1 MNKKLLGMTVCVI
14 IAGQSAP
21 ALATTVCFK
30 QGGREVCVTFTT
42 PAPETPKTTKGM
54 KASLSKTKL
63 VGDDATTM
71 TASGFVKGEYVRAFI
86 FNVFGRRAATEL
98 SGGAIANAKGVARVT
113 YGTFSLVSVSEER
126 TMCLRGERSQRM
138 ACLPFTYEG

>member
-1 MNKKLLGMTVCVI
+1 MKKSLIGAVVCSMIV
-14 IAGQSAP
+14 GYGVP
-21 ALATTVCFK
+21 ASATTVCFK
-30 QGGREVCVTFTT
+30 QGGVEKCVTFTT
-42 PAPETPKTTKGM
+42 PAPEAPVTTKGV

-63 VGDDATTM
+63 VGDDSTTM

-86 FNVFGRRAATEL
+86 FNVFGRKAATEL
-98 SGGAIANAKGVARVT
+98 SGGAIASAKGVARVT
-113 YGTFSLVSVSEER
+113 YGTFSLVSVSEQR